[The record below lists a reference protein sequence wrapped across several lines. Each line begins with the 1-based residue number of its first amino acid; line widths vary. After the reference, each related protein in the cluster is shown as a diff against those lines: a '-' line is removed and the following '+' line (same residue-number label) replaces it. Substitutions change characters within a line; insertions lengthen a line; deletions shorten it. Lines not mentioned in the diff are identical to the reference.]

1 MERLSRNCSAWG
13 RSFTWTWKGTASPGS
28 PSTQVLA
35 PRWDQHPKQDPRG
48 PSATLSPGVSFPS
61 GCQGR
66 TWAQRPHGQCGLSQ
80 PSVPPHLNQGPST
93 PLSQPQHMSTHLVG
107 VSLED
112 RGEGGHGTLPP
123 ASEHGG
129 ADQGPLLRSREQS
142 QTPAPGLQ
150 SSPPDPPKLTSSRTR
165 VHSGMLRVFRGPS
178 LPGAGTAG
186 TSLAGGRQRVSSAA
200 GLGGCGDPLPHTHR
214 LGAAGSWHSS
224 AGSPEK

>member
-1 MERLSRNCSAWG
+1 MDLEGNSIARQPQHPSPGTQVGPAPQAGSKGPLSHPLPWG
-13 RSFTWTWKGTASPGS
+13 LLPLWLSGEDMGTEATWTMWLVTA
-28 PSTQVLA
+28 LCA
-35 PRWDQHPKQDPRG
+35 
-48 PSATLSPGVSFPS
+48 
-61 GCQGR
+61 
-66 TWAQRPHGQCGLSQ
+66 RP
-80 PSVPPHLNQGPST
+80 PNQGPST

-129 ADQGPLLRSREQS
+129 ADQGPPLRSGEQS

-165 VHSGMLRVFRGPS
+165 VRSGVLRVFRGPS
-178 LPGAGTAG
+178 LPGTGTAG